1 MHRWVRVLL
10 RFADVSAS
18 ALHRMREAVGSA
30 PVGLRTARE
39 DELQCALAEAS
50 RLQRVRHVY
59 QKLRAQVLDRRCVQ
73 RTIVY
78 II

>member
-18 ALHRMREAVGSA
+18 ALHRCVKGSA
-30 PVGLRTARE
+30 PVGLRTARK
-39 DELQCALAEAS
+39 DELQRALAEAS